1 MRYALVVA
9 EIVADVLL
17 FRAVG
22 EINRDF
28 KELTYIVYDFFL
40 VEVNLFDSFA
50 VGNKE
55 VKSAKKA
62 RPTEETV
69 GRAFLS
75 DAALPVTCGGAS
87 RRCQVRRP

>member
-1 MRYALVVA
+1 MVIRCQLRYALVVA
-9 EIVADVLL
+9 EVVADGLL
-17 FRAVG
+17 FRARG

-62 RPTEETV
+62 RPTDKPSA
-69 GRAFLS
+69 GLS
-75 DAALPVTCGGAS
+75 C
-87 RRCQVRRP
+87 